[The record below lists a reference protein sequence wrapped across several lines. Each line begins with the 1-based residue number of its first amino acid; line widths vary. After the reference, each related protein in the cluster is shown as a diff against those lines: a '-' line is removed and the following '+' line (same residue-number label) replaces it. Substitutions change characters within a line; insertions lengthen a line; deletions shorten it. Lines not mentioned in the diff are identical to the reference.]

1 MSCSRDSYITNG
13 QTTCVCVFGCFRIL
27 ANSRLNIGIRSQR
40 KSLPLSFP
48 CVQCIRNNLNLFAR
62 MCLIGRSAFRCRD
75 LTIHEFTKSD
85 TPGYVHKAFL
95 IIWIRV
101 NQRYFNYFV
110 FSIHP
115 PSRSRLPTLN
125 AISSPLHCISKPKA
139 ATVHCTRSFTEIRS
153 MKKTKIKN
161 EKARCLTKYGGWNF
175 ELSFWDTAFWASRR
189 TGALT

>member
-1 MSCSRDSYITNG
+1 VPRFSEFVAQCALWTPCSRDSYITNG

-40 KSLPLSFP
+40 KSLPLSFL
-48 CVQCIRNNLNLFAR
+48 CVPCIRNNRNLF
-62 MCLIGRSAFRCRD
+62 CSYVFNWSFRLPMPRLD
-75 LTIHEFTKSD
+75 NSWIYQIRYS
-85 TPGYVHKAFL
+85 GIHKAFL

-115 PSRSRLPTLN
+115 PSRSRLPKLN

-139 ATVHCTRSFTEIRS
+139 ATGHCTRSFTEIRS
-153 MKKTKIKN
+153 MKKSKMK
-161 EKARCLTKYGGWNF
+161 K
-175 ELSFWDTAFWASRR
+175 
-189 TGALT
+189 